1 MRKQPL
7 GRLGNSNGAQ
17 RTGQETR
24 AAHGEACRSEGKD
37 LCRVCLIGEAGLLP
51 HAAEITAV
59 CSPYLAR
66 ALILAAGLK
75 GIEDHCDLPPPATGR
90 ILRWERD
97 HSMWGTMEFAVLG
110 TLMAKDGDVDRTPS
124 APKLRRVLATLLF
137 RSNKLVLAEALA
149 EELWQNDPPPTAM
162 ATLQTYV
169 YQLRKALGSD
179 GRDRDGMIRTQ
190 TDPSGYVLTV
200 NPEQLDLA
208 RFRSLLREGR
218 RALEEHRPDRAS
230 EVLHN
235 ALSLWQGPALGGLC
249 TGPVLEADAVYLE
262 EERMNALELRIDAD
276 LCMGGHRQ
284 LISELK
290 SLTAAHPLHEW
301 FQSRLMI
308 ALYLSSRRGE
318 ALETFHRHRHILRDE
333 LGLDPHPE
341 IQRLQQEILNSEPT
355 SWQGAD
361 RVYPSPLIGHSV
373 H

>member
-1 MRKQPL
+1 
-7 GRLGNSNGAQ
+7 
-17 RTGQETR
+17 
-24 AAHGEACRSEGKD
+24 
-37 LCRVCLIGEAGLLP
+37 
-51 HAAEITAV
+51 
-59 CSPYLAR
+59 
-66 ALILAAGLK
+66 
-75 GIEDHCDLPPPATGR
+75 
-90 ILRWERD
+90 
-97 HSMWGTMEFAVLG
+97 MEFAVLG

-235 ALSLWQGPALGGLC
+235 ALSLWQGPASAACAPGRCWKPMRC
-249 TGPVLEADAVYLE
+249 T
-262 EERMNALELRIDAD
+262 
-276 LCMGGHRQ
+276 
-284 LISELK
+284 
-290 SLTAAHPLHEW
+290 W
-301 FQSRLMI
+301 
-308 ALYLSSRRGE
+308 RRS
-318 ALETFHRHRHILRDE
+318 A
-333 LGLDPHPE
+333 
-341 IQRLQQEILNSEPT
+341 
-355 SWQGAD
+355 
-361 RVYPSPLIGHSV
+361 
-373 H
+373 

>member
-1 MRKQPL
+1 
-7 GRLGNSNGAQ
+7 
-17 RTGQETR
+17 
-24 AAHGEACRSEGKD
+24 
-37 LCRVCLIGEAGLLP
+37 
-51 HAAEITAV
+51 
-59 CSPYLAR
+59 
-66 ALILAAGLK
+66 
-75 GIEDHCDLPPPATGR
+75 
-90 ILRWERD
+90 
-97 HSMWGTMEFAVLG
+97 MEFAVLG
-110 TLMAKDGDVDRTPS
+110 TLMARDGDVDCTPS
-124 APKLRRVLATLLF
+124 APKLRRVLAALLL
-137 RSNKLVLAEALA
+137 RSNKLVLVEALA
-149 EELWQNDPPPTAM
+149 EELWQNDPPATAM

-200 NPEQLDLA
+200 DPEQVDLV
-208 RFRSLLREGR
+208 RFRNLLSEGR

-230 EVLHN
+230 EVLHK
-235 ALSLWQGPALGGLC
+235 ALSLWQGPALGGVC
-249 TGPVLEADAVYLE
+249 IGPVLEADAVYLA

-276 LCMGGHRQ
+276 LCIGGHRE

-318 ALETFHRHRHILRDE
+318 ALETFHRHRHILRNE

-355 SWQGAD
+355 SWHGAD
-361 RVYPSPLIGHSV
+361 RVYPSPLIGLFEVSRGRV
-373 H
+373 SGW